1 MLKSLLKTFS
11 FTLNK
16 AVLYTDI
23 QYFINNNL
31 QSNISEIVLKG
42 TSFDAVTTKELI
54 EQIEAKAKCEK
65 KLSTW
70 FNTPLIYY
78 PNKINIE
85 QTSSET
91 TADYKASLMHGK
103 ALIDLTG
110 GFGVDCYY
118 FSKQFDSVTHCEM
131 DKNLS
136 EIVAHNYKQLRVSN
150 IKTVDSDGLEY
161 LEKTNETSDWIYID
175 PSRRHDSK
183 GKVFFLNDCLPNVPS
198 HLELLFKHSKNI
210 LIKTSPLL
218 DITVGIGE
226 LQYVKTIHVVA
237 VNNEVKELL
246 WILEDGF
253 TGDINIKTINLKH
266 GDDDY
271 FEFQL
276 KDEKSLESKYS
287 QPLTYLYEPNAA
299 ILKAGA
305 FNVVSEKLSI
315 FKLHKHSH
323 LYTSE
328 SLISFPGRCFKI
340 EKTIPYNKK
349 ELKQL
354 GITKANI
361 TTRNFPET
369 VEQIR
374 KKLGIKDGGD
384 VYLFFTTD
392 VDNYKVV
399 IVCTKL

>member
-1 MLKSLLKTFS
+1 MNTSI
-11 FTLNK
+11 LN
-16 AVLYTDI
+16 TDI
-23 QYFINNNL
+23 QSFINNHL

-42 TSFDAVTTKELI
+42 TTFDAVTTKELI
-54 EQIEAKAKCEK
+54 EQIEAKARCEK
-65 KLSTW
+65 KLPTW
-70 FNTPLIYY
+70 FNTPHIYY
-78 PNKINIE
+78 PNKLNIE

-91 TADYKASLMHGK
+91 TAEYKATLMHGK
-103 ALIDLTG
+103 TMVDLTG

-118 FSKQFDSVTHCEM
+118 FSKQFGSVTHCEI

-136 EIVAHNYKQLRVSN
+136 EIVAHNYKQLQISN
-150 IKTVDSDGLEY
+150 IKTTHTDGLKY
-161 LEKTNETSDWIYID
+161 LEKTDETFDWIYID

-183 GKVFFLNDCLPNVPS
+183 GKVFYLNDCLPNVPV
-198 HLELLFKHSKNI
+198 HLELLFKRSKNI

-226 LQYVKTIHVVA
+226 LQHVKTIQVVA
-237 VNNEVKELL
+237 TNNEVKELL

-253 TGDINIKTINLKH
+253 TGEINIKPINLKH

-276 KDEKSLESKYS
+276 KDEKSLESQYS

-305 FNVVSEKLSI
+305 FNTISEKLSV

-328 SLISFPGRCFKI
+328 SLIPFPGRSFKI
-340 EKTIPYNKK
+340 EKMILYNKK
-349 ELKQL
+349 ELKEL
-354 GITKANI
+354 AITKANI

-374 KKLGIKDGGD
+374 KKLHIKDGGD

-392 VDNYKVV
+392 VDNNKIV
-399 IVCTKL
+399 IICAKFK

>member
-1 MLKSLLKTFS
+1 
-11 FTLNK
+11 LNTSI
-16 AVLYTDI
+16 LDTDI
-23 QYFINNNL
+23 QDFINKNL
-31 QSNISEIVLKG
+31 HSNVSEILLKG
-42 TSFDAVTTKELI
+42 TSFDSVSTKEVI

-65 KLSTW
+65 KLPTW
-70 FNTPLIYY
+70 FKSQSIYY
-78 PNKINIE
+78 PNKLNIE

-103 ALIDLTG
+103 TIADITG

-118 FSKQFDSVTHCEM
+118 FSKQFDSITHCEI

-136 EIVAHNYKQLRVSN
+136 EIVAHNYKQLQISN
-150 IKTVDSDGLEY
+150 IKTVHTDGLEY
-161 LEKTNETSDWIYID
+161 LEKTEDIFDWIYID

-183 GKVFFLNDCLPNVPS
+183 GKVFFLNDCLPNAPE
-198 HLELLFKHSKNI
+198 HLELLFKRSKNI
-210 LIKTSPLL
+210 MIKTSPLL
-218 DITVGIGE
+218 DITVGMGE
-226 LQYVKTIHVVA
+226 LQHVKTIHIVA
-237 VNNEVKELL
+237 LNNEVKELL

-253 TGDINIKTINLKH
+253 TGETTIKTINLKH
-266 GDDDY
+266 GEDDY

-276 KDEKSLESKYS
+276 KDEKSLESQYS
-287 QPLTYLYEPNAA
+287 QPLTFLYEPNAA
-299 ILKAGA
+299 ILKAGG
-305 FNVVSEKLSI
+305 FHSISEKLSV

-328 SLISFPGRCFKI
+328 TLIPFPGRCFKI
-340 EKTIPYNKK
+340 ENIIPYNKK

-392 VDNYKVV
+392 VDGNKVV
-399 IVCTKL
+399 IISSKL